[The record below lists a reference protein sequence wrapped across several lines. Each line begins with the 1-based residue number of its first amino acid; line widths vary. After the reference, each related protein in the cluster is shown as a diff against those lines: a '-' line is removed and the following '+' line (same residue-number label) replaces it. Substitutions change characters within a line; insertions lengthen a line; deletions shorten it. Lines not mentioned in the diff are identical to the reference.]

1 MGGIGTRHVSGERA
15 ESPSS
20 AARLNAS
27 ETQAPQHLRMRDGLC
42 EEVRRMIS
50 AIAAGAS
57 DGAGELRRAGI
68 PVELEGFIVEAV
80 VEPGDPSPAT
90 SVRLVF
96 CKGEFK
102 SQDRS

>member
-1 MGGIGTRHVSGERA
+1 M
-15 ESPSS
+15 
-20 AARLNAS
+20 
-27 ETQAPQHLRMRDGLC
+27 QDGLTD
-42 EEVRRMIS
+42 EVRRMIS
-50 AIAAGAS
+50 GIAAGAG

-96 CKGEFK
+96 CNRESRAK
-102 SQDRS
+102 SQEPRLET